1 MLNPNWQLNC
11 TISGRTNLLCAV
23 SISPAI
29 FSYQVSVVS
38 TAGWSQRLSSLGAV
52 QRITRYPLLI
62 RQILHYTQHGNDRVL
77 IETSLLAAEATLE
90 AINESI
96 RDQEGSDRLKELSTR
111 LWVGNG
117 QLDLTAPTRFMGPRK
132 LIKEGLV
139 MKSNSKRRLRAVL
152 CSDIL
157 VLVEES
163 TGAIYRIVSSSFSV
177 CLVTFLTCL
186 A

>member
-1 MLNPNWQLNC
+1 
-11 TISGRTNLLCAV
+11 
-23 SISPAI
+23 
-29 FSYQVSVVS
+29 
-38 TAGWSQRLSSLGAV
+38 V

-62 RQILHYTQHGNDRVL
+62 RQILQYTQHGDDRAL
-77 IETSLLAAEATLE
+77 IETALLAAESVLE

-96 RDQEGSDRLKELSTR
+96 RDQEGNDRLRELSKS

-132 LIKEGLV
+132 LLKEGV
-139 MKSNSKRRLRAVL
+139 VIKSNSKRRIRAVL

-163 TGAIYRIVSSSFSV
+163 TGAVYRIVKHSPQTSSLFSDT
-177 CLVTFLTCL
+177 LL
-186 A
+186 

>member
-1 MLNPNWQLNC
+1 
-11 TISGRTNLLCAV
+11 
-23 SISPAI
+23 
-29 FSYQVSVVS
+29 
-38 TAGWSQRLSSLGAV
+38 V

-62 RQILHYTQHGNDRVL
+62 RQILQYTQHGNDRVL
-77 IETSLLAAEATLE
+77 IETALLAAESVLE

-96 RDQEGSDRLKELSTR
+96 RDQEGNDRLRELSKT

-132 LIKEGLV
+132 LLKEGMV
-139 MKSNSKRRLRAVL
+139 IKSSSKRRIRAVL

-163 TGAIYRIVSSSFSV
+163 TGAVYRIVR
-177 CLVTFLTCL
+177 
-186 A
+186 

>member
-1 MLNPNWQLNC
+1 
-11 TISGRTNLLCAV
+11 
-23 SISPAI
+23 
-29 FSYQVSVVS
+29 
-38 TAGWSQRLSSLGAV
+38 V

-62 RQILHYTQHGNDRVL
+62 RQILQYTQHGNDRVL
-77 IETSLLAAEATLE
+77 LETALLAAESVLE

-96 RDQEGSDRLKELSTR
+96 RDQEGNDRLRELSKT

-132 LIKEGLV
+132 LLKEGV
-139 MKSNSKRRLRAVL
+139 VIKSNSKRRIRAVL

-163 TGAIYRIVSSSFSV
+163 TGAVYRIVRSLPFAFLSCLLTRFVQPIPLSSANV
-177 CLVTFLTCL
+177 HEARGLLILFLNPTQ
-186 A
+186 AQNTVFR